1 MSFRIVLPLLAIVA
15 TGPVAAQ
22 SVAQLSP
29 AEREAVLEEAASR
42 APINGAPG
50 IGDGKIHGEMGI
62 EVGSNG
68 SRAVYGSTIIPLGQN
83 ATLGLAFSDSN
94 SGRWRPR

>member
-15 TGPVAAQ
+15 SGPASAQ
-22 SVAQLSP
+22 YVAQLSP
-29 AEREAVLEEAASR
+29 EEREAVLDEAASK

-50 IGDGKIHGEMGI
+50 IGDGKIHGEMGV
-62 EVGSNG
+62 EVSSNG
-68 SRAVYGSTIIPLGQN
+68 GHVVYGSTVVPLGQN